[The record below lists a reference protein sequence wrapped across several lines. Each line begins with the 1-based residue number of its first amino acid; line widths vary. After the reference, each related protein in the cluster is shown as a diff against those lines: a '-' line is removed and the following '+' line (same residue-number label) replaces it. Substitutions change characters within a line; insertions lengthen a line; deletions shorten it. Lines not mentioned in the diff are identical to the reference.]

1 MKQNVT
7 TKFKRGKKAKV
18 THDEAVQ
25 GANLASGMPA
35 EPEHIEKV
43 VEFTPEEKQEFVEN
57 VLGENDLT
65 EKEAER
71 LEEQEAFENA
81 VDQAADNAAAE
92 GDEIAAIEEELA
104 EEKVVNS
111 IVKPKYKDKYIENA
125 KAVGAKGKA
134 ARRSNWDWLSQM
146 LATYCLSDKG
156 KIDIGA
162 FTDVLDANGVDHSKW
177 LNRTKGWEGRFR
189 MTGRVA
195 LQRKVADSGRLVW
208 PDGTELVV
216 PVDFVE
222 KFKSKA

>member
-7 TKFKRGKKAKV
+7 TKFKRSKKAK
-18 THDEAVQ
+18 AVEDQ
-25 GANLASGMPA
+25 
-35 EPEHIEKV
+35 KV
-43 VEFTPEEKQEFVEN
+43 VEFTPAPVEDE
-57 VLGENDLT
+57 L
-65 EKEAER
+65 AY
-71 LEEQEAFENA
+71 EEQ
-81 VDQAADNAAAE
+81 QAEESQMAPEELMAAHAESVADHESDMEGDVAPME
-92 GDEIAAIEEELA
+92 GDEEP

-125 KAVGAKGKA
+125 KALGAKGKA

-162 FTDVLDANGVDHSKW
+162 FTDVLDANGVDHSRW
-177 LNRTKGWEGRFR
+177 VNRTKGWEGRFR

>member
-7 TKFKRGKKAKV
+7 TKFKRSKKAGSDKTQKV
-18 THDEAVQ
+18 SYEEAAKKVI
-25 GANLASGMPA
+25 ASGVPA
-35 EPEHIEKV
+35 ELEEQYTEKE
-43 VEFTPEEKQEFVEN
+43 VEFTP
-57 VLGENDLT
+57 
-65 EKEAER
+65 A
-71 LEEQEAFENA
+71 LEELMAAMSEPVDELTKEDYNNAQAIFEAS
-81 VDQAADNAAAE
+81 
-92 GDEIAAIEEELA
+92 DEEPDGESESEEP

-125 KAVGAKGKA
+125 KASGAKGKA

-162 FTDVLDANGVDHSKW
+162 FTDVLDANGVDHSRW